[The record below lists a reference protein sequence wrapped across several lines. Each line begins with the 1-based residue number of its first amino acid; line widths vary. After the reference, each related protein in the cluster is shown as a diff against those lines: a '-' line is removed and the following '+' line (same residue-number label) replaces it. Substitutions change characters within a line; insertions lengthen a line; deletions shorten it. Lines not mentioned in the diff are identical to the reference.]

1 MVTTIRERCE
11 GDDSIAISLDK
22 AGRRVFRSGS
32 DGPQVSAFGLEEKR
46 AGQDLTNK
54 ERLHE
59 ELNDLN
65 GIVQMLNREFGF
77 GFMPSGIAATAKC
90 EKVNKYYAL
99 SKSKGQVE

>member
-1 MVTTIRERCE
+1 MTRLQYLLTKLAEECSEVAQMALK
-11 GDDSIAISLDK
+11 S
-22 AGRRVFRSGS
+22 
-32 DGPQVSAFGLEEKR
+32 QQFGLEEKR

-65 GIVQMLNREFGF
+65 GIVRMLNREFGF
-77 GFMPSGIAATAKC
+77 GFVPSGIAATAKC

-99 SKSKGQVE
+99 SKKLGQVE